1 MISPDRVL
9 HVYTRDH
16 FPSYLG
22 HHGITHTNKNVRERE
37 RERETER
44 DRERQRDRERE
55 EGEESKILFI
65 FLHVGCFVKNGSH
78 CCHDNRFFTT
88 LPVSG
93 AST

>member
-22 HHGITHTNKNVRERE
+22 HHGVTHTNKNVRKRETDRERE
-37 RERETER
+37 RERE
-44 DRERQRDRERE
+44 RESEKE
-55 EGEESKILFI
+55 ENKILFV

-78 CCHDNRFFTT
+78 CCHDNRFFTA